1 MRKASVRGVYSLLY
15 PNIPTNIIL
24 HVSPASSSEK
34 PLHWVGSSK
43 KGLLAFPEEV
53 IDDIG
58 YALGVVQLGGTPPS
72 AKSWKVE
79 GSGVL
84 EIVKGFR
91 GDAYRVVYT
100 VRFTEAVYVLHRF
113 QKKSPSGIS
122 TARSDTRLIHERL
135 KVAQVDYEVR
145 YGNKA

>member
-1 MRKASVRGVYSLLY
+1 MGRWGALSRY
-15 PNIPTNIIL
+15 NIACEPRVFL
-24 HVSPASSSEK
+24 GK

-43 KGLLAFPEEV
+43 KDLLAFPEEV

-58 YALGVVQLGGTPPS
+58 YALGVVQLGGTPLS

-79 GSGVL
+79 GPSVL

-100 VRFTEAVYVLHRF
+100 VRFKEAVYVLHCF
-113 QKKSPSGIS
+113 QKKIGF
-122 TARSDTRLIHERL
+122 RYQHGDER
-135 KVAQVDYEVR
+135 YEVDS
-145 YGNKA
+145 